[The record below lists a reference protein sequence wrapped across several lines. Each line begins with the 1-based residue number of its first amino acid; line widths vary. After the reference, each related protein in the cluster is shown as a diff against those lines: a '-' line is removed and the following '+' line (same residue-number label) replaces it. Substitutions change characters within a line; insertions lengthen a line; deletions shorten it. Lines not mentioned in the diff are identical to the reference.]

1 MQQTLKNR
9 SDHHIT
15 PFISSVSIYALAENN
30 NEVTFIYEKLQTAND
45 NYAKDNCLTSEKLAC
60 DFDIAYDGKVIGRMT
75 QKSLTINGH
84 PLLLFTNF

>member
-30 NEVTFIYEKLQTAND
+30 NEVTFTYEKLQTAND

-60 DFDIAYDGKVIGRMT
+60 DFDIAYDGT
-75 QKSLTINGH
+75 WDSYA
-84 PLLLFTNF
+84 